1 MIWEGICSKNA
12 NDLNIGREIQ
22 WEKEKERRPLSKGIL
37 EFMIKK
43 RKKKR
48 KESGL
53 LTQSIMQLYYT
64 YLWSIIFDA
73 IIVKLTLETTI
84 IEFAIDIVATKF
96 TILQPYSLL

>member
-1 MIWEGICSKNA
+1 MRKRKRKKTVIKRNFGIH
-12 NDLNIGREIQ
+12 D
-22 WEKEKERRPLSKGIL
+22 
-37 EFMIKK
+37 KK
-43 RKKKR
+43 KKKKR